1 MVMKNKT
8 LHPDSEII
16 DALGGTSAVARV
28 CQVKAPS
35 VCEWRERGI
44 PKARRMYLEL
54 KFPKV
59 LKQKPA
65 GPSK

>member
-1 MVMKNKT
+1 MLMKNKT

-54 KFPKV
+54 KFP
-59 LKQKPA
+59 
-65 GPSK
+65 